1 MYGECENL
9 SVMSGHTGA
18 VMELHFSPDGSN
30 IYTAST
36 DNTLG
41 IWDIGTG
48 QRIKKLK
55 GHTTFVNTVRG
66 TRRGVQTLVSGSD
79 DSTIKIW
86 DTRKKNCAATMNSSY
101 QVAYLDRHSSTS
113 LLLILI

>member
-1 MYGECENL
+1 MT
-9 SVMSGHTGA
+9 GHTGA

-41 IWDIGTG
+41 IWDIGTA

-55 GHTTFVNTVRG
+55 GHSAFVNTVQG
-66 TRRGVQTLVSGSD
+66 
-79 DSTIKIW
+79 
-86 DTRKKNCAATMNSSY
+86 
-101 QVAYLDRHSSTS
+101 
-113 LLLILI
+113 